1 MLTQYFFA
9 LCLLF
14 VAPPVLANII
24 EINAVKQLIKVQ
36 NTSLYTILKTIKQQ
50 TGIQLHYADTPDIT
64 LSVSCKTSVI
74 SELLACLLTPHSDW
88 IMRYSKDELRHKTAS
103 LPIEIWLINA
113 TVPPTLAFTSA
124 QQVGEVTPSIEALSN
139 SISEGTINQRLD
151 AISRLEKNTQSNATI
166 HQTLTRLLDD
176 ENAEIRARS
185 LQILAEQNDAQ
196 LAEFLQKAL
205 EDTDVSVRL
214 TAVDYAGNN
223 QQLLQHAL
231 NDHDATV
238 RSYAEIKLEHSYI
251 P

>member
-64 LSVSCKTSVI
+64 LSVSCQTSVI

-88 IMRYSKDELRHKTAS
+88 IMRYSKDELMHKTAS
-103 LPIEIWLINA
+103 LPVEIWLINA
-113 TVPPTLAFTSA
+113 TAPTLAFTSV
-124 QQVGEVTPSIEALSN
+124 QHVGVLTAPIEAPSH

-151 AISRLEKNTQSNATI
+151 AISRLEKNTLSNAAI